1 MTINPSGINAA
12 TVRVEPEGGYLPAKM
27 ILEAQ
32 RAGQR
37 RYAAQLD
44 LREAFMTML
53 LGRKTRSSAGC
64 RACRL

>member
-12 TVRVEPEGGYLPAKM
+12 TVRVEPAGGYMPANM

-37 RYAAQLD
+37 RYAMQLD
-44 LREAFMTML
+44 LREAFMTMM
-53 LGRKTRSSAGC
+53 LGRRAHCRS
-64 RACRL
+64 CRL